1 MVEPVTVVLETAVP
15 EMAVLEMVVLETA
28 VPEMVVLE
36 MVVLETVELE
46 MAVLEMAVLEMA
58 VPVMVELETV
68 VLEMVEQ
75 LIHLLLGAL
84 LSQYS
89 NLPSIIVLGE
99 SLNFMASSE
108 IRDCSQMNSIPMA
121 CRWSFV

>member
-1 MVEPVTVVLETAVP
+1 MLQQMVELETVELEMVVLVTVVLE
-15 EMAVLEMVVLETA
+15 MVA
-28 VPEMVVLE
+28 
-36 MVVLETVELE
+36 LE

-58 VPVMVELETV
+58 VLVTAVLEMVVLETAVLEMAVQVTV
-68 VLEMVEQ
+68 VPEMVEQ

-99 SLNFMASSE
+99 SLNFTASSE
-108 IRDCSQMNSIPMA
+108 IRDCSQTNSIPMA